1 MKKLHHNKPW
11 SDTLNNWRIN
21 YSSNNQSAASALSR
35 QIRYGYE
42 LICLSPALLFSSV
55 EHVSAVIDGI
65 QAGIPSGLLSQP
77 CLLTPIL
84 QLYPGLVHFV
94 LLDRMHHRMIAPRLT
109 LENNQHDSTLN
120 DVTLFLIASLSFTHY
135 FTILQ
140 MWQMFH
146 TSLDWLNEGMYH
158 LLWNDKNFYYSHSLW
173 VETAAVK
180 KKFLRHFNESFG
192 IYNDSF

>member
-1 MKKLHHNKPW
+1 MGLDRIANSLHSLLKDLTCNTPTNEDIPKKISQIQKLVKKLHQNKPW
-11 SDTLNNWRIN
+11 SDTLNNWRTN

-120 DVTLFLIASLSFTHY
+120 DVKLLIASCF
-135 FTILQ
+135 
-140 MWQMFH
+140 
-146 TSLDWLNEGMYH
+146 
-158 LLWNDKNFYYSHSLW
+158 DKNAAYSLYYFSTDVADVSHILGL
-173 VETAAVK
+173 AQ
-180 KKFLRHFNESFG
+180 
-192 IYNDSF
+192 